1 MSVDTQSEGCE
12 LEDDAI
18 LAPMI
23 QMNCGGHRQVE
34 LVVANNN
41 AKMDPRPI
49 IIKHYGVEKKLDGPK
64 AAAPQSSDPKMVT
77 TPPRPLKNVCTVLKH
92 SEKKNKI

>member
-1 MSVDTQSEGCE
+1 MLSVDTQRGGCG

-23 QMNCGGHRQVE
+23 QMNCGGGHRQVE
-34 LVVANNN
+34 VVVANNN

-49 IIKHYGVEKKLDGPK
+49 IIKHYGVEKKLDERQLLHKAVTPK
-64 AAAPQSSDPKMVT
+64 W
-77 TPPRPLKNVCTVLKH
+77 
-92 SEKKNKI
+92 